1 MDKYKI
7 WFILMK
13 ISEDAKVKLI
23 EKYNNEENIYN
34 NIDNIINKN
43 EINRVFISRFK
54 HRNTIEEEAFQEY
67 LYKNSIKYVTL
78 ASERYP
84 QKLRNINSPPYV
96 LFYKG
101 DLSLVNY
108 KMVAVVGSRKN
119 TIYGEQVAKFIANE
133 LFYISYGVVSG
144 VAAGIDSVMHRQ
156 ILSRGGKTIGI
167 LGCGIDVIYPKFNKK
182 LYDQIGSEG
191 LLISE
196 FLPGT
201 KPLSYNFPKRN
212 RIISGF
218 SDKGVIVVEASKKS
232 GSLITANY
240 ALSEGKDVLAVPGP
254 IFNES
259 SAGCNLLI
267 YEGASPFLGKEDLY
281 NFLNIIKKE
290 GKNNKK
296 NNMKENLLDIIGKE
310 PIHVDKIIRSVNID
324 RIALFELLFEM
335 QNENEII
342 CLPGNYYVKIS

>member
-1 MDKYKI
+1 M
-7 WFILMK
+7 
-13 ISEDAKVKLI
+13 
-23 EKYNNEENIYN
+23 
-34 NIDNIINKN
+34 
-43 EINRVFISRFK
+43 
-54 HRNTIEEEAFQEY
+54 
-67 LYKNSIKYVTL
+67 
-78 ASERYP
+78 
-84 QKLRNINSPPYV
+84 
-96 LFYKG
+96 
-101 DLSLVNY
+101 
-108 KMVAVVGSRKN
+108 
-119 TIYGEQVAKFIANE
+119 
-133 LFYISYGVVSG
+133 VSG

-167 LGCGIDVIYPKFNKK
+167 LGCGIDVVYPRFNKK
-182 LYDQIGSEG
+182 LYDQIVSEG
-191 LLISE
+191 LLMSE

-218 SDKGVIVVEASKKS
+218 SDKGVIVVEASRKS

-240 ALSEGKDVLAVPGP
+240 ALDEGKDVLAVPGP

-267 YEGASPFLGKEDLY
+267 HQGASPFIGKEDLY
-281 NFLNIIKKE
+281 DFLNIIKKE
-290 GKNNKK
+290 SKNNKK
-296 NNMKENLLDIIGKE
+296 SSIKVNLLEIIGKE
-310 PIHVDKIIRSVNID
+310 PIHIDKIIGSVNID